1 MTATTHSAT
10 AVPTGRSSPLIVVP
24 HVGLALV
31 ITVVLI
37 GAWAFRDWG
46 NLALLRLPDN
56 DDMARL
62 AQVRDWLNGQ
72 AFNDLTQYR
81 MGPPAGAPMHWSR
94 LADAGPA
101 ALILVFRPLLGA
113 TGAEI
118 AMAIVYPAILFFLYL
133 MLVARIATRLGGG
146 RSGVPAL
153 LLGAIAFP
161 TISLFLPG
169 RIDHHA
175 LQIVLT
181 LVLIDTLVGPPDFRR
196 GVIAGIV
203 SALSLSIGLEVAPEV
218 VAAMAAM
225 GLAWLAGGPDE
236 DRRALGFGIAMGGV
250 TLALLASA
258 RPMSWP
264 EQWCDGLTP
273 ASSRATLALAGAWL
287 LMGLSG
293 RVARDWP
300 IRLATAAILGGGA
313 AILAWQTSS
322 VCFAGPYGALD
333 PFLQHVWMRNVSE
346 ARGLFAGQDTIGTS
360 IAYGGL
366 MLAGTALA
374 LGRVRTP
381 EWRALAVFM
390 LISAVAAILAIRVTY
405 IMAGVAAIPFAAMLA
420 RDGALA
426 KRLALWVVGAGIS
439 WNLLAITLDGA
450 FARPLIAAKKVQQ
463 LCTAAAPLRVVGAQ
477 PAGTIMAPLE
487 LDSYLL
493 GLTPHHVVGAVYHR
507 NNAGN
512 LAMYRFFLS
521 PPERAGHQARAQGIT
536 YVAICADNLHE
547 DGLAPY
553 RPGSLAEALQAG
565 RIPGWLD
572 PIPTG
577 GAIQLY
583 RVRKSA
589 SVAPGPVATRRTA
602 GNIRLPHPPAL
613 S

>member
-1 MTATTHSAT
+1 MPAALPAAPAAPVTRIPPWVRLSHM
-10 AVPTGRSSPLIVVP
+10 
-24 HVGLALV
+24 GLAIFIALV
-31 ITVVLI
+31 LSL
-37 GAWAFRDWG
+37 AWAMKDWG

-72 AFNDLTQYR
+72 GFNDLTQYR
-81 MGPPAGAPMHWSR
+81 MGPPEGASMHWSR

-101 ALILVFRPLLGA
+101 LLILLFRPFLGSA
-113 TGAEI
+113 GAEV
-118 AMAIVYPAILFFLYL
+118 AMAVTYPAILFAFYL
-133 MLVARIATRLGGG
+133 SLAARISTHLGGA
-146 RSGVPAL
+146 RAALPAL
-153 LLGAIAFP
+153 LLAAIAFP

-169 RIDHHA
+169 RIDHHG

-181 LVLIDTLVGPPDFRR
+181 LLLVDALVAPPDFRR
-196 GVIAGIV
+196 GVVAGIA

-225 GLAWLAGGPDE
+225 GVTWLIGGADD
-236 DRRALGFGIAMGGV
+236 DRRAAGFGIALGGI
-250 TLALLASA
+250 TLALLVFA
-258 RPMSWP
+258 RPQIWP

-273 ASSRATLALAGAWL
+273 ASSRATLVLAGAWL

-293 RVARDWP
+293 RVAGEWRS
-300 IRLATAAILGGGA
+300 RTAIAAALGGIA
-313 AILAWQTSS
+313 ALIAWQTSS

-346 ARGLFAGQDTIGTS
+346 ARGLFVGQDTIGTS
-360 IAYGGL
+360 LAYGGL
-366 MLAGTALA
+366 VLAGTALA
-374 LGRVRTP
+374 LTRIRDP
-381 EWRALAVFM
+381 KWRGFAIFMVVSAIAAV
-390 LISAVAAILAIRVTY
+390 LAIRVTY
-405 IMAGVAAIPFAAMLA
+405 IMAGVAVIPFAALLA
-420 RDGALA
+420 EDRIPL
-426 KRLALWVVGAGIS
+426 RRIALWVVGAGIS

-450 FARPLIAAKKVQQ
+450 FAKPLIAAKKVQQ
-463 LCTAAAPLRVVGAQ
+463 QCTAAAPLRVVGAQ

-521 PPERAGHQARAQGIT
+521 SPERAAQQARAQAIT

-553 RPGSLAEALQAG
+553 RPGSLAEALQSG
-565 RIPGWLD
+565 RTPDWLE
-572 PIPTG
+572 PVPTG
-577 GAIQLY
+577 GALQLY
-583 RVRKSA
+583 RVREI
-589 SVAPGPVATRRTA
+589 APAAGQAAATRRTRA
-602 GNIRLPHPPAL
+602 NIRLPRLPAL